1 MCSICASLSRARLK
15 VYTLFILMIFDE
27 RKEREKR
34 LNFFKLNWSKQK
46 KTAKEQ
52 PLLLLGEEQLNST
65 KRRRREEELF
75 HARNNKRTTTGTR
88 ERERERVVL
97 IRIRIMPKS
106 KTKQH
111 KHKGNHGHK
120 YLHKQ
125 KLRATFLS
133 THVDVLYDEYH
144 EPEKPGTVNRTELN
158 EDVPGMGK
166 FYCKVTGRHFES
178 ALALKNHTKT
188 KRFKKLKKQIANGP
202 KPHNQRDAEAAA
214 GMAPPTNS

>member
-1 MCSICASLSRARLK
+1 
-15 VYTLFILMIFDE
+15 MIFDE

-46 KTAKEQ
+46 NSKRAAPVVVGGRTTYTAQ
-52 PLLLLGEEQLNST
+52 
-65 KRRRREEELF
+65 REEEEKKNCFTHVIINTRLLVPE
-75 HARNNKRTTTGTR
+75 R
-88 ERERERVVL
+88 ERERERESVCVVL

>member
-1 MCSICASLSRARLK
+1 MSLSLC
-15 VYTLFILMIFDE
+15 VCVCVCVCCFLYNT
-27 RKEREKR
+27 
-34 LNFFKLNWSKQK
+34 K
-46 KTAKEQ
+46 KK
-52 PLLLLGEEQLNST
+52 NS
-65 KRRRREEELF
+65 
-75 HARNNKRTTTGTR
+75 
-88 ERERERVVL
+88 
-97 IRIRIMPKS
+97 MPKS

-125 KLRATFLS
+125 KLRATFLA

>member
-1 MCSICASLSRARLK
+1 M
-15 VYTLFILMIFDE
+15 MIFDE

-46 KTAKEQ
+46 NSKRAAPVVVWGRT
-52 PLLLLGEEQLNST
+52 PYNST

-75 HARNNKRTTTGTR
+75 HARNNKHTTTGTR
-88 ERERERVVL
+88 ERERERERACVCVVL

-125 KLRATFLS
+125 KLRATFLA

>member
-1 MCSICASLSRARLK
+1 
-15 VYTLFILMIFDE
+15 
-27 RKEREKR
+27 
-34 LNFFKLNWSKQK
+34 
-46 KTAKEQ
+46 
-52 PLLLLGEEQLNST
+52 
-65 KRRRREEELF
+65 
-75 HARNNKRTTTGTR
+75 
-88 ERERERVVL
+88 
-97 IRIRIMPKS
+97 MPKS

-125 KLRATFLS
+125 KLRATFLA

-188 KRFKKLKKQIANGP
+188 KRFKKLKKQIASGP
-202 KPHNQRDAEAAA
+202 KPHNQRDAEVAA

>member
-1 MCSICASLSRARLK
+1 LVETK
-15 VYTLFILMIFDE
+15 
-27 RKEREKR
+27 K
-34 LNFFKLNWSKQK
+34 KQQK
-46 KTAKEQ
+46 SSPCCCWGKNNLTAQ
-52 PLLLLGEEQLNST
+52 
-65 KRRRREEELF
+65 REEEEKKNCFTHVIINTRLLVLE
-75 HARNNKRTTTGTR
+75 R
-88 ERERERVVL
+88 ERERERERESARVCVVL